1 MKEFTR
7 ETTAEKPRDALIA
20 EALQSMTLPLARH
33 GYKLDSQTDG
43 TLTYVRKYRHWLVYA
58 ACIFLFP
65 LGLLT
70 LLIVERAYITI
81 TFQQEGQTTTMRI
94 AGEGT
99 KKVKQ
104 AFETLTL

>member
-1 MKEFTR
+1 MREFTR
-7 ETTAEKPRDALIA
+7 EIVADKPRDALA
-20 EALQSMTLPLARH
+20 ADAVQAMTLPLARH

-43 TLTYVRKYRHWLVYA
+43 VLTYVHTYRHWLCWTA
-58 ACIFLFP
+58 AVFLFP

-81 TFQQEGQTTTMRI
+81 TFQQQGDTTTMRI

-99 KKVKQ
+99 KKVRR
-104 AFETLTL
+104 AFEQLSV